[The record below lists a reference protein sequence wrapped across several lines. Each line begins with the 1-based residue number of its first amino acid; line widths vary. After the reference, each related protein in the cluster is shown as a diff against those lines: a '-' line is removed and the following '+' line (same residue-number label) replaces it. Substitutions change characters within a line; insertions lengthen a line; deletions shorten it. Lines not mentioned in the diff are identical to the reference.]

1 MKKDLTFPP
10 FPYQQAKEKIERVS
24 EVSFF
29 FSSECVLQT
38 NLWPPTVI
46 CQMNMLVY
54 YWQSYRRC
62 HSQSPTVE
70 AGWQPSTNY
79 PFSSWHWHYYRTMST
94 WKTSIWNKGATK
106 FHFAL
111 QAFPVQI
118 AKVGKSVEIEEC
130 SIYIQGMP
138 PGLVPPSTLIHKSKE
153 QESFF
158 SAFRQQNFL
167 AEVNVTAN
175 TISQQRSFCKA
186 ETEKLPWFIKSKDCR
201 QNLFPEVNFYFCANW
216 SVVPCQM
223 VGLEGP
229 MGSW

>member
-1 MKKDLTFPP
+1 M
-10 FPYQQAKEKIERVS
+10 YQQGFGEKISHIFTLPLPAGKREDWASVRSIVFLFLCVCFTNQSLTANSDLS
-24 EVSFF
+24 E
-29 FSSECVLQT
+29 
-38 NLWPPTVI
+38 N
-46 CQMNMLVY
+46 

-62 HSQSPTVE
+62 HSESPRGEV
-70 AGWQPSTNY
+70 GWQPSTNY
-79 PFSSWHWHYYRTMST
+79 PFSRWHWHCHRTMST
-94 WKTSIWNKGATK
+94 CKTSIWNKGAAK

-175 TISQQRSFCKA
+175 RISQQRSFCKA
-186 ETEKLPWFIKSKDCR
+186 ETENYPDS
-201 QNLFPEVNFYFCANW
+201 
-216 SVVPCQM
+216 
-223 VGLEGP
+223 
-229 MGSW
+229 